1 MSLPPVFLPYF
12 RHLQCPNMTEGTEQE
27 GPQLAGLGGAR
38 VALQGEEGVLGRPGW
53 KGEGIFS
60 VVDFSNRHAEMA
72 GCSIPSWG
80 IYIFGK
86 DHITM

>member
-1 MSLPPVFLPYF
+1 MLLPPVFLPYF

-53 KGEGIFS
+53 KREVIFWLLRRAS
-60 VVDFSNRHAEMA
+60 A
-72 GCSIPSWG
+72 
-80 IYIFGK
+80 FGRGFFLPFGQN
-86 DHITM
+86 

>member
-1 MSLPPVFLPYF
+1 
-12 RHLQCPNMTEGTEQE
+12 MTEGTEQE

-60 VVDFSNRHAEMA
+60 VVDFS
-72 GCSIPSWG
+72 C
-80 IYIFGK
+80 
-86 DHITM
+86 